1 MDSNCPVSTVQT
13 DSGGVIV
20 WECFFRHTP
29 GLLIPIKHHLNAT
42 AYLGIVA
49 EHVHPKLPDYNCCF
63 LPDNAPYRKAQVS
76 SNWFL
81 KYNNNRSVSSHS
93 HQISLIKTE
102 SNRACSGCERE
113 SCSMTVLSWEICT
126 IYLDGMFSIP

>member
-1 MDSNCPVSTVQT
+1 MDPTSSVSAVQT

-20 WECFFRHTP
+20 LECFFRQTP

-49 EHVHPKLPDYNCCF
+49 EHVHPKLPGYNCCF

-76 SNWFL
+76 SNCFL
-81 KYNNNRSVSSHS
+81 EYHNNRLVSSQS
-93 HQISLIKTE
+93 HQVSLIKTE
-102 SNRACSGCERE
+102 SNRACSGCDRTA
-113 SCSMTVLSWEICT
+113 SL
-126 IYLDGMFSIP
+126 Y